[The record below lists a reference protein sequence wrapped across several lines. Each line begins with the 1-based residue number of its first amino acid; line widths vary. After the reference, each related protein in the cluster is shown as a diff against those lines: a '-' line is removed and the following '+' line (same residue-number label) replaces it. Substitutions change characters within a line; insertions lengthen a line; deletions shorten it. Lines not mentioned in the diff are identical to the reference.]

1 MLRKLTLV
9 IAAVALLAS
18 PAFAAVQNVKVS
30 GKIDSTYFMRD
41 RFDLGSNVNNSRYN
55 QSFGLTQTQLRVD
68 ADLSDNV
75 QATVQLLNE
84 RAWGGGSSL
93 ELTDSDPDTVS
104 VDSGRNNVD
113 INLAY
118 VTLREFLYSPLT
130 LVVGRQILH
139 YGNGFVIGDGGPNN
153 SGSDH
158 IGRFAGDWTLAT
170 AHDAV
175 RAILDYK
182 PLTIDLIASKE
193 SANNLTGSVNSTGGY
208 RSTGEKND
216 DVDLFGVNANYQLGD
231 DMNTAVEAYFFG
243 KISRSSN
250 TATSSPRAKTDKVYV
265 PGLRA
270 STNPISGLNVQVE
283 AALQRGVRTLNSGS
297 SVVNE
302 PREAFGAQ
310 AIVNYQVK
318 QEDVEKYKP
327 VVQGVYT
334 YVSGDSNPTAG
345 DITHPWAASDETF
358 NGWDPMYE
366 AQASGKIYNA
376 LFNLTN
382 AHIVEV
388 SGSITPIEDVTT
400 KLSWTSLWLD
410 KSLDRQCGSTSGL
423 ATGCTFLVQPDGTSV
438 STSAVTSNLGLGQEV
453 DADISYNYTEDVLIG
468 LNLGVFFP
476 GDAFAETS
484 SVSRKPASQAIAHV
498 GVTF

>member
-1 MLRKLTLV
+1 MLRKLTLA

-30 GKIDSTYFMRD
+30 GKIDSSYIYRD
-41 RFDLGSNVNNSRYN
+41 RFDLGSGVGENDERRN
-55 QSFGLTQTQLRVD
+55 QSFAMTQTQLRVD

-75 QATVQLLNE
+75 QTVIQLLNE
-84 RAWGGGSSL
+84 RAWGGSSRTSTV
-93 ELTDSDPDTVS
+93 TDDNGDDADISY
-104 VDSGRNNVD
+104 NNNHID
-113 INLAY
+113 LNLAY

-139 YGNGFVIGDGGPNN
+139 YGNGFVVGDGGPNN
-153 SGSDH
+153 SGSDA
-158 IGRFAGDWTLAT
+158 IGAFAGDYTLAT

-182 PLTIDLIASKE
+182 PLTIDVFVSKE
-193 SANNLTGSVNSTGGY
+193 DSNSLAGN
-208 RSTGEKND
+208 SDQND

-231 DMNTAVEAYFFG
+231 DMNSVVEAYFFG
-243 KISRSSN
+243 KINRSSN
-250 TATSSPRAKTDKVYV
+250 TATSSPRAKTDKIYV

-270 STNPISGLNVQVE
+270 STNPISGLNLQVE

-327 VVQGVYT
+327 VMQGVYT
-334 YVSGDSNPTAG
+334 YVSGDSNPTDS
-345 DITHPWAASDETF
+345 DITHPNAASDETF
-358 NGWDPMYE
+358 NGWDPMFE
-366 AQASGKIYNA
+366 SQASGKIYNA

-382 AHIVEV
+382 AHIVELSAAV
-388 SGSITPIEDVTT
+388 TPIEDVTA
-400 KLSWTSLWLD
+400 KLSWTQLWAD
-410 KSLDRQCGSTSGL
+410 KSLGRQCGSTSGL
-423 ATGCTFLVQPDGTSV
+423 ATDCTFLVQPDNSSV
-438 STSAVTSNLGLGQEV
+438 NATANQSTAVTSNLGLGQEI
-453 DADISYNYTEDVLIG
+453 DADLTYNYTEDVVFG
-468 LNLGVFFP
+468 LSLGVFFP

-484 SVSRKPASQAIAHV
+484 LVSRKSASQAIAHV

>member
-30 GKIDSTYFMRD
+30 GKIDSSYVYRD
-41 RFDLGSNVNNSRYN
+41 RFDLGSGVGENDERRN
-55 QSFGLTQTQLRVD
+55 QSFGMTQTQLRVD

-75 QATVQLLNE
+75 QTVIQLLNE
-84 RAWGGGSSL
+84 RAWG
-93 ELTDSDPDTVS
+93 TDLGT
-104 VDSGRNNVD
+104 SGQANNID

-153 SGSDH
+153 SGSGN
-158 IGRFAGDWTLAT
+158 IGSFAGDLTLAT

-175 RAILDYK
+175 KAILDYK
-182 PLTIDLIASKE
+182 PLTIDIFVSKE
-193 SANNLTGSVNSTGGY
+193 DSNVIAGNSD
-208 RSTGEKND
+208 KND

-231 DMNTAVEAYFFG
+231 DMNSVVEAYFFG
-243 KISRSSN
+243 KIDRSDN
-250 TATSSPRAKTDKVYV
+250 IGGASPFEKTNKVYV

-270 STNPISGLNVQVE
+270 STNPVSGLN
-283 AALQRGVRTLNSGS
+283 LQAEVAWQTGVRTSISDS
-297 SVVNE
+297 SSTIVNE
-302 PREAFGAQ
+302 KRDAMGAQ

-327 VVQGVYT
+327 VLQGVYT
-334 YVSGDSNPTAG
+334 YVSGDAVPTAS
-345 DITHPWAASDETF
+345 DVTASGAKRGTF
-358 NGWDPMYE
+358 NGWDPMFE
-366 AQASGKIYNA
+366 SQASGKIYNA

-382 AHIVEV
+382 AHIAEV
-388 SGSITPIEDVTT
+388 SAAVTPIEDVTA
-400 KLSWTSLWLD
+400 KLSWTQLWAD
-410 KSLDRQCGSTSGL
+410 ESLDRQCGSSSGL
-423 ATGCTFLVQPDGTSV
+423 ATDCTFLVQPDGTSV
-438 STSAVTSNLGLGQEV
+438 NATANESTAVTSNEHLGQEI
-453 DADISYNYTEDVLIG
+453 DADITYNYTEDVLFG

-484 SVSRKPASQAIAHV
+484 SVSRKSASQAIAHV
-498 GVTF
+498 AVTF

>member
-1 MLRKLTLV
+1 MLRKLTLA

-30 GKIDSTYFMRD
+30 GKIDSSYIYRD
-41 RFDLGSNVNNSRYN
+41 RFDLGSQVNNLRSN
-55 QSFGLTQTQLRVD
+55 QSFAMTQTQLRVD

-75 QATVQLLNE
+75 QTVIQLLNE
-84 RAWGGGSSL
+84 RAWG
-93 ELTDSDPDTVS
+93 TDLSTS
-104 VDSGRNNVD
+104 NANNNLD

-139 YGNGFVIGDGGPNN
+139 YGNGFIIGDGGPNN
-153 SGSDH
+153 SGSGN
-158 IGRFAGDWTLAT
+158 IGSFAGDWTLAT

-175 RAILDYK
+175 KAILDYK
-182 PLTIDLIASKE
+182 PLTIDIFVSKE
-193 SANNLTGSVNSTGGY
+193 DSNVIAGNSD
-208 RSTGEKND
+208 KND

-231 DMNTAVEAYFFG
+231 DMNSVVEAYFFG
-243 KISRSSN
+243 KIDRSNNVS
-250 TATSSPRAKTDKVYV
+250 TTGVKTDKIYV

-270 STNPISGLNVQVE
+270 STNPISGLN
-283 AALQRGVRTLNSGS
+283 LQAEVAWQTGVRAFNNVPGL
-297 SVVNE
+297 VNE
-302 PREAFGAQ
+302 DRDALGVQ

-334 YVSGDSNPTAG
+334 FVSGDADPRASNVTASG
-345 DITHPWAASDETF
+345 AKRGVFE
-358 NGWDPMYE
+358 GWDPMFE
-366 AQASGKIYNA
+366 SQASGKVYNA

-382 AHIVEV
+382 AHIAEV
-388 SGSITPIEDVTT
+388 SAAVTPIEDVTT
-400 KLSWTSLWLD
+400 KLSWTQLFVD
-410 KSLDRQCGSTSGL
+410 ESLDRQLSSTPTGLGSGAWL
-423 ATGCTFLVQPDGTSV
+423 IQPDGSTV
-438 STSAVTSNLGLGQEV
+438 SGTAVTSNRHLGQEI
-453 DADISYNYTEDVLIG
+453 DADITYNYTEDVLIG
-468 LNLGVFFP
+468 LNLGVFLP

-484 SVSRKPASQAIAHV
+484 SVSRKSASQAIAHV

>member
-9 IAAVALLAS
+9 IAAVAFIAS

-41 RFDLGSNVNNSRYN
+41 RFDLGNGVNNSRYN
-55 QSFGLTQTQLRVD
+55 QNFALTQTQLRVD

-75 QATVQLLNE
+75 QTVLQLLNE
-84 RAWGGGSSL
+84 RAWGA
-93 ELTDSDPDTVS
+93 DVS
-104 VDSGRNNVD
+104 NAQTVD

-118 VTLREFLYSPLT
+118 VTLKEFLYSPLT
-130 LVVGRQILH
+130 VVVGRQILH

-153 SGSDH
+153 SASGNIGSV
-158 IGRFAGDWTLAT
+158 AGDWSLAT

-175 RAILDYK
+175 KAILDYK
-182 PLTIDLIASKE
+182 PLTIDVFVSKE
-193 SANNLTGSVNSTGGY
+193 DSNVVSGTSA
-208 RSTGEKND
+208 KND

-231 DMNTAVEAYFFG
+231 DMNSVVEAYFFG
-243 KISRSSN
+243 KINRGSN
-250 TATSSPRAKTDKVYV
+250 VTAGPPFAKTDKVYV

-327 VVQGVYT
+327 VMQGVYT
-334 YVSGDSNPTAG
+334 FISGDSNPADA
-345 DITHPWAASDETF
+345 DITHINAASDETF
-358 NGWDPMYE
+358 NGWDPMFE
-366 AQASGKIYNA
+366 AQASGKVYNT

-382 AHIVEV
+382 AHIVEL
-388 SGSITPIEDVTT
+388 SASATPIEDVTT
-400 KLSWTSLWLD
+400 KLSWTGLWLD
-410 KSLDRQCGSTSGL
+410 KSLTRQLGTNGGLTTGTVLVSPGGTAPSST
-423 ATGCTFLVQPDGTSV
+423 
-438 STSAVTSNLGLGQEV
+438 AVTSNLALGQEI
-453 DADISYNYTEDVLIG
+453 DADLTYNYTEDVLFG
-468 LNLGVFFP
+468 LSLGVFFP

-484 SVSRKPASQAIAHV
+484 TNSRKSASQAIAHV